1 MSMPPPPAG
10 TSLTPP
16 PPTMTAPSNPPPP
29 FAAGPALGRRFCDSD
44 PAVVGDTRPGV
55 APEVAPGGGTAPP
68 GRDGVTLGTTAPRP
82 ASPVGG
88 ATGGRTSGA
97 NSGHRDGHSRRIGGI
112 HGLAQAHDGQA
123 QPAEPLISHHG
134 RRRSRSSP
142 EAAARRA
149 LLSSFGHLRGAKDH
163 TNPTPKARAALQPRR
178 QRRAVT
184 R

>member
-1 MSMPPPPAG
+1 MPTPPAG

-29 FAAGPALGRRFCDSD
+29 FSAGPALGRRFCDSD

-97 NSGHRDGHSRRIGGI
+97 TLGTGMVTLGESAAFMAWLRLTTAKPN
-112 HGLAQAHDGQA
+112 
-123 QPAEPLISHHG
+123 QPNL
-134 RRRSRSSP
+134 
-142 EAAARRA
+142 
-149 LLSSFGHLRGAKDH
+149 
-163 TNPTPKARAALQPRR
+163 
-178 QRRAVT
+178 
-184 R
+184 